1 MENSEIFME
10 LIKWGGSTAMVVAII
25 YLIRELSGLLKSKT
39 NNNLDKRIN
48 DLETGIGKIKGNELH
63 EIRVDINNLQNKVDN
78 LSERLTKVETTLKIK
93 GIIKN

>member
-1 MENSEIFME
+1 MGNEIFLE

-93 GIIKN
+93 KIL

>member
-10 LIKWGGSTAMVVAII
+10 LIKWGGSTAMVVTII
-25 YLIRELSGLLKSKT
+25 YLIRELSGLLKSRT
-39 NNNLDKRIN
+39 NNRLDERITN
-48 DLETGIGKIKGNELH
+48 LETGVNKVKNNELH
-63 EIRVDINNLQNKVDN
+63 EIRGDINALQNKVDN

>member
-1 MENSEIFME
+1 MGNEIFLE

-48 DLETGIGKIKGNELH
+48 DLEAGVGKIKGNELH
-63 EIRVDINNLQNKVDN
+63 EIRVDINNLQNKVDD
-78 LSERLTKVETTLKIK
+78 LSQRLTKVETTLKIK
-93 GIIKN
+93 KIL

>member
-1 MENSEIFME
+1 MGNEIFLE

-25 YLIRELSGLLKSKT
+25 YLIRELSKLLKNKT

>member
-78 LSERLTKVETTLKIK
+78 LSERLTKIETTLKIK

>member
-10 LIKWGGSTAMVVAII
+10 LIKWSGGIAMVVAII

-78 LSERLTKVETTLKIK
+78 LSERLTKIETTLKIK

>member
-1 MENSEIFME
+1 MGNEIFLE

-63 EIRVDINNLQNKVDN
+63 EIRVDINNLQNKVDD
-78 LSERLTKVETTLKIK
+78 LSQRLTKVETTLKIK
-93 GIIKN
+93 KIL

>member
-1 MENSEIFME
+1 MEQEIYIE

-48 DLETGIGKIKGNELH
+48 DLEAGVGKIKGNELH
-63 EIRVDINNLQNKVDN
+63 EIRVDINNLQNKVDD
-78 LSERLTKVETTLKIK
+78 LSQRLTKVETTLKIK
-93 GIIKN
+93 KIL

>member
-1 MENSEIFME
+1 MGNEIFLE
-10 LIKWGGSTAMVVAII
+10 LIKWGGSTALIVAII

-93 GIIKN
+93 KIL

>member
-25 YLIRELSGLLKSKT
+25 YLIRELSGLLKSRT
-39 NNNLDKRIN
+39 NNRLDERITN
-48 DLETGIGKIKGNELH
+48 LETGISKVKNNELH

>member
-1 MENSEIFME
+1 MGNEIFLE

-48 DLETGIGKIKGNELH
+48 DLEAGIGKIKGNELH
-63 EIRVDINNLQNKVDN
+63 EIRVDINNLQNKVDD
-78 LSERLTKVETTLKIK
+78 LSQRLTKVETTLKIK
-93 GIIKN
+93 KIL

>member
-63 EIRVDINNLQNKVDN
+63 EIRVDINNLQNKVDD
-78 LSERLTKVETTLKIK
+78 LSQRLTKVETTLKIK
-93 GIIKN
+93 KIL

>member
-1 MENSEIFME
+1 MGNSEIFME

-93 GIIKN
+93 KIL

>member
-1 MENSEIFME
+1 MGNEIFLE

-78 LSERLTKVETTLKIK
+78 LSERLTKIETTLKIK